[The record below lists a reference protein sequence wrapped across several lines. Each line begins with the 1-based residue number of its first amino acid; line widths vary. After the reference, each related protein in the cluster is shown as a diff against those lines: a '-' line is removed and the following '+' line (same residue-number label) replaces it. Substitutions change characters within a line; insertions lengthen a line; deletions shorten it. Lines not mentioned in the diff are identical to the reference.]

1 MIIYKRFAEHEDL
14 EGLKI
19 GLRLEQKPI
28 TIFGKKILQPR
39 LIDFLGDPGVSYT
52 YSKSQLIASEWTPAI
67 LSIKKLVENI
77 LDEQFNS
84 GLVNFYR
91 NGDDSM
97 GWHADDE
104 RELGPNPII
113 ASANFGATRKMK
125 FKELGGGQ
133 RKIDIILD
141 HGDILV
147 MSGALQHHW
156 QHMVPKR
163 ANIKESRLNITFR
176 NIIES

>member
-1 MIIYKRFAEHEDL
+1 L
-14 EGLKI
+14 N
-19 GLRLEQKPI
+19 
-28 TIFGKKILQPR
+28 
-39 LIDFLGDPGVSYT
+39 
-52 YSKSQLIASEWTPAI
+52 
-67 LSIKKLVENI
+67 IKKLVENI

-133 RKIDIILD
+133 RKIDVILD

-147 MSGALQHHW
+147 MGGALQHHW
-156 QHMVPKR
+156 QHMVPKQD
-163 ANIKESRLNITFR
+163 NVKEPRLNITFR